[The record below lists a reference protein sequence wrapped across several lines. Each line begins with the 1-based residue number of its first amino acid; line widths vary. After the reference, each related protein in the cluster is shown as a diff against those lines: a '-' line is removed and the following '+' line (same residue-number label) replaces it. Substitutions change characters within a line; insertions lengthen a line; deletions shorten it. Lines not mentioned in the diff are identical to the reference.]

1 MCQIRDNTSQLS
13 PQEIEAIKA
22 TQDIIKRM
30 AENSQK
36 TKTCFLAMCAFFC
49 AMLGKDIVEFSLRVY
64 GAFLLLTVA
73 FWVIDAK
80 YLQLEHRFREH
91 HKAIVYGTIP
101 SLEMWNFSP
110 ARYATLNLFW
120 TMFSFSAGIYPAM
133 AIAFLLIA

>member
-13 PQEIEAIKA
+13 PQEIESIKA

-64 GAFLLLTVA
+64 GAFFLLTVA
-73 FWVIDAK
+73 FWVMDAK
-80 YLQLEHRFREH
+80 YLQLERRFREH

-101 SLEMWNFSP
+101 SLEMWNFAP
-110 ARYATLNLFW
+110 ARYATASLARI
-120 TMFSFSAGIYPAM
+120 MFSFSTLIYPAM